1 MYNVKLRRHDF
12 YNYDSTSIQMPFDR
26 PALRPFDD
34 RAVALTPREKSAWLR
49 LAGHVTVSL
58 VTFDKQTMNI
68 RRIDVES

>member
-34 RAVALTPREKSAWLR
+34 RAVALTPREKSA
-49 LAGHVTVSL
+49 
-58 VTFDKQTMNI
+58 
-68 RRIDVES
+68 